1 MILIDRVPQRIGLN
15 ERLGILPVV
24 VIRATQQDADIQVNV
39 HQVIRDE
46 FSVHH
51 HTGGNI
57 HPLSPMGHVLVGV
70 IANIWI
76 IERTPTCEK
85 YAPLSHFFITWQ
97 SLVEKV
103 EKIIMQRYDF
113 LHELYV
119 LHQAH
124 EIIRKELNRRYGS
137 HAAGIKGGWM
147 NVPAFHQAE
156 HFAGHAAYLQSF
168 AVELAHERIQ
178 RAHDVRNGSIAVK
191 VRVRRSG
198 LLSFGEHAWIRF
210 LYHLLAKVHPDQVVL
225 KDVVVEHVLSGF
237 AKIYDPLGDCRR
249 TDSESHVLGIRGTC
263 GVVISA
269 NPANAAGDEMG
280 VARVLSLHENAVA
293 AEDR

>member
-1 MILIDRVPQRIGLN
+1 MILIDRISQWIGLD
-15 ERLGILPVV
+15 ERLRILPVV
-24 VIRATQQDADIQVNV
+24 VVGATQQDADIQVNV
-39 HQVIRDE
+39 DQIICDE
-46 FSVHH
+46 FTVHH
-51 HTGGNI
+51 HARGNK
-57 HPLSPMGHVLVGV
+57 HPPSPSGHVLVGV
-70 IANIWI
+70 IANIRV
-76 IERTPTCEK
+76 IERTPAREK
-85 YAPLSHFFITWQ
+85 YAPLSHLFIYWQ
-97 SLVEKV
+97 RFVEKV
-103 EKIIMQRYDF
+103 EKVIVQRYDF

-147 NVPAFHQAE
+147 NVAPFHQAE

-198 LLSFGEHAWIRF
+198 FLSFGEHAWIR
-210 LYHLLAKVHPDQVVL
+210 LLHHLLAKVHAHQVVL
-225 KDVVVEHVLSGF
+225 ENIVVEHVLSGF

-269 NPANAAGDEMG
+269 NPANAA
-280 VARVLSLHENAVA
+280 
-293 AEDR
+293 